1 MELRL
6 ILHTV
11 LHLRMRQIVGQIWYR
26 VFKPVYQSFSF
37 AGEIARMDVVAFIRK
52 PFSWDGKNFSF
63 LNLVSPFS
71 SWNDT
76 SQGMLWAYNLNYMD
90 WILQEGATYEEGEKW
105 IDKFCQEI
113 SGNKVGLDPYPIAL
127 RGINWIKFIV
137 QYADRIPIQKR
148 EMWTN
153 SLYSQ
158 YCLLAR
164 KLEYHLLGNHLL
176 EDAYSLYIASL
187 YFQDK
192 KLYRKASKLLKQE
205 LKEQVL
211 PDGAHYE
218 QSPMYHCILLDR
230 LLDCY
235 NFSVHNVRF
244 GQQREMN
251 NFLEDKVKQMLGWLK
266 AIIYE
271 DGSLPLLNDSANGIA
286 PTSREI
292 FDYARR
298 LGLII
303 EESRLKESG
312 YRKIQLEWGE
322 VILDIGG
329 ITASYQPGHSHA
341 DTFNYELKID
351 GHPFI
356 IDTGIS
362 TYNKTERRQWERGTA
377 AHGELFSAHPFRADG
392 IDDLL
397 PAFRLRR
404 RKRHAEVEVLFPRAV
419 LRAGRG
425 AREQRRRKQTAN
437 KFFHS
442 SSLLFL
448 LFSLH
453 FAGICDRP
461 SAAAS
466 PDKLR
471 KACMSGFPASLIPHF
486 PSPVKTGFPDKVIFF
501 VLFAEKVTEP
511 EGAEPYGPAPSF
523 LSAGHAP
530 CPICSYS

>member
-26 VFKPVYQSFSF
+26 VFKPVYQSLSF

-127 RGINWIKFIV
+127 RGINWIKFMV
-137 QYADRIPIQKR
+137 QYYNRIPIEKR
-148 EMWTN
+148 EVWTN

-158 YCLLAR
+158 YRLLAK

-176 EDAYSLYIASL
+176 EDIYSLYIASL

-312 YRKIQLEWGE
+312 YRKIRLTWGE
-322 VILDIGG
+322 VILDVGG

-341 DTFNYELKID
+341 DTFNYELRIN
-351 GHPFI
+351 GQPFI
-356 IDTGIS
+356 VDTGIS

-377 AHGELFSAHPFRADG
+377 AHNTVVVNCQNSSEVWSGFRVGRRANVCVVEEQAGRIVARHDGYGKKCVHQRSFCWNHQYLKIVDKLFSIGSAVSYIHLAPEVVILTQKEKVIETNQGILKIENADS
-392 IDDLL
+392 IDLL
-397 PAFRLRR
+397 DDF
-404 RKRHAEVEVLFPRAV
+404 VS
-419 LRAGRG
+419 
-425 AREQRRRKQTAN
+425 REYNILQP
-437 KFFHS
+437 
-442 SSLLFL
+442 
-448 LFSLH
+448 
-453 FAGICDRP
+453 C
-461 SAAAS
+461 
-466 PDKLR
+466 
-471 KACMSGFPASLIPHF
+471 
-486 PSPVKTGFPDKVIFF
+486 KVIAIHFTKTITYTI
-501 VLFAEKVTEP
+501 LPK
-511 EGAEPYGPAPSF
+511 
-523 LSAGHAP
+523 
-530 CPICSYS
+530 

>member
-1 MELRL
+1 MPYKGKVNRMRL
-6 ILHTV
+6 IEFV
-11 LHLRMRQIVGQIWYR
+11 S
-26 VFKPVYQSFSF
+26 KPS
-37 AGEIARMDVVAFIRK
+37 
-52 PFSWDGKNFSF
+52 SWNEGRFCF
-63 LNLVSPFS
+63 LNLTSPFS
-71 SWNDT
+71 SWNDV
-76 SQGMLWAYNLNYMD
+76 SRGMLWAYNLNYMD
-90 WILQEGATYEEGEKW
+90 WLLQPGMDYVEGEKW
-105 IDKFCQEI
+105 IERFSQDLPR
-113 SGNKVGLDPYPIAL
+113 NRVGVDPYPIAL

-137 QYADRIPIQKR
+137 RFYNRIPQTRLKS
-148 EMWTN
+148 WN
-153 SLYSQ
+153 DSLYSQ
-158 YCLLAR
+158 YCLLMR

-187 YFQDK
+187 YFRDEK
-192 KLYRKASKLLKQE
+192 WYIKSSYLLRHE
-205 LKEQVL
+205 LNEQIL

-312 YRKIQLEWGE
+312 YRKIRLTWGE
-322 VILDIGG
+322 VILDVGG

-377 AHGELFSAHPFRADG
+377 AHNTVVVGCLNSSEVWGGFRVGRRANVYIVEEQEGRIVAEHDGYGKKCRHQRSFIWDSFQCLKIIDKLSSDKAAISYVHLAPEVVILSQEGKIIETNQGILKIENADS
-392 IDDLL
+392 IDLL
-397 PAFRLRR
+397 DDFVSQ
-404 RKRHAEVEVLFPRAV
+404 EYNV
-419 LRAGRG
+419 LRPCKVVAI
-425 AREQRRRKQTAN
+425 
-437 KFFHS
+437 
-442 SSLLFL
+442 
-448 LFSLH
+448 H
-453 FAGICDRP
+453 FT
-461 SAAAS
+461 
-466 PDKLR
+466 
-471 KACMSGFPASLIPHF
+471 
-486 PSPVKTGFPDKVIFF
+486 KTITYKILPK
-501 VLFAEKVTEP
+501 
-511 EGAEPYGPAPSF
+511 
-523 LSAGHAP
+523 
-530 CPICSYS
+530 

>member
-26 VFKPVYQSFSF
+26 VFKPVYQSLSF

-205 LKEQVL
+205 LKEQIL
-211 PDGAHYE
+211 SDGAHYE

-303 EESRLKESG
+303 EESRMKESG
-312 YRKIQLEWGE
+312 YRKIRLTWGE
-322 VILDIGG
+322 VILDVGG

-341 DTFNYELKID
+341 DTFNYELRIN
-351 GHPFI
+351 GQPFI
-356 IDTGIS
+356 VDTGIS

-377 AHGELFSAHPFRADG
+377 AHNTVVVGCLNSSEVWGGFRVGRRANVYIVEEQEGRIVAEHDG
-392 IDDLL
+392 YG
-397 PAFRLRR
+397 
-404 RKRHAEVEVLFPRAV
+404 KKCRH
-419 LRAGRG
+419 
-425 AREQRRRKQTAN
+425 QRSFIWDSFQCLK
-437 KFFHS
+437 
-442 SSLLFL
+442 
-448 LFSLH
+448 
-453 FAGICDRP
+453 II
-461 SAAAS
+461 
-466 PDKLR
+466 DKLSSD
-471 KACMSGFPASLIPHF
+471 KAAISYVHLAPEVVILSQEGKIIETNQWLMLLIH
-486 PSPVKTGFPDKVIFF
+486 I
-501 VLFAEKVTEP
+501 
-511 EGAEPYGPAPSF
+511 
-523 LSAGHAP
+523 
-530 CPICSYS
+530 

>member
-11 LHLRMRQIVGQIWYR
+11 LHLRIRQIVGQIWYR
-26 VFKPVYQSFSF
+26 VFKPVYQSLSF

-63 LNLVSPFS
+63 LNLVSPFF

-90 WILQEGATYEEGEKW
+90 WLLQKGTTYEEGEKW
-105 IDKFCQEI
+105 IDKFCREI

-148 EMWTN
+148 EVWTN
-153 SLYSQ
+153 LLYSQ

-187 YFQDK
+187 YFQSK

-312 YRKIQLEWGE
+312 YRKIRLTWGE
-322 VILDIGG
+322 VILDVGG

-341 DTFNYELKID
+341 DTFNYELRIN
-351 GHPFI
+351 GQPFI
-356 IDTGIS
+356 VDTGIS

-377 AHGELFSAHPFRADG
+377 AHNTVVVGCLNSSEVWGGFRVGRRANVYIVEEQEGRIVAEHDG
-392 IDDLL
+392 YGKRCRHQRSFIWDDLQCL
-397 PAFRLRR
+397 KIIDKLSSDETAMSYIHLAP
-404 RKRHAEVEVLFPRAV
+404 EVVILSQESKIIETNQGILKIENADSIDLLDDFVSQEYNV
-419 LRAGRG
+419 LRP
-425 AREQRRRKQTAN
+425 
-437 KFFHS
+437 
-442 SSLLFL
+442 
-448 LFSLH
+448 
-453 FAGICDRP
+453 C
-461 SAAAS
+461 
-466 PDKLR
+466 
-471 KACMSGFPASLIPHF
+471 
-486 PSPVKTGFPDKVIFF
+486 KVIAIHFTKTITYTI
-501 VLFAEKVTEP
+501 LPK
-511 EGAEPYGPAPSF
+511 
-523 LSAGHAP
+523 
-530 CPICSYS
+530 

>member
-11 LHLRMRQIVGQIWYR
+11 LHLRIRQIVGQIWYR
-26 VFKPVYQSFSF
+26 VFKPVYQSLSF

-127 RGINWIKFIV
+127 RGINWIKFMV
-137 QYADRIPIQKR
+137 QYYNRIPIKKR
-148 EMWTN
+148 EVWTN

-158 YCLLAR
+158 YRLLAK

-176 EDAYSLYIASL
+176 EDIYSLYIASL

-312 YRKIQLEWGE
+312 YRKIRLTWGE
-322 VILDIGG
+322 VILDVGG

-341 DTFNYELKID
+341 DTFNYELRIN
-351 GHPFI
+351 GQPFI
-356 IDTGIS
+356 VDTGIS

-377 AHGELFSAHPFRADG
+377 AHNTVVVNCQNSSEVWSGFRVGRRANVYIVEEQEGRIVAEHDG
-392 IDDLL
+392 YGKRCRHQRSFIWDDLQCL
-397 PAFRLRR
+397 KIIDKLSSDETAMSYIHLAP
-404 RKRHAEVEVLFPRAV
+404 EVVILSQESKIIETNQGILKIENADSIDLLDDFVSQEYNV
-419 LRAGRG
+419 LRP
-425 AREQRRRKQTAN
+425 
-437 KFFHS
+437 
-442 SSLLFL
+442 
-448 LFSLH
+448 
-453 FAGICDRP
+453 C
-461 SAAAS
+461 
-466 PDKLR
+466 
-471 KACMSGFPASLIPHF
+471 
-486 PSPVKTGFPDKVIFF
+486 KVIAIHFTKTITYTI
-501 VLFAEKVTEP
+501 LPK
-511 EGAEPYGPAPSF
+511 
-523 LSAGHAP
+523 
-530 CPICSYS
+530 

>member
-26 VFKPVYQSFSF
+26 VFKPVYQSLLF

-127 RGINWIKFIV
+127 RGINWIKFMV
-137 QYADRIPIQKR
+137 QYYNRIPIKKR
-148 EMWTN
+148 EVWTN

-158 YCLLAR
+158 YRLLAK

-176 EDAYSLYIASL
+176 EDIYSLYIASL

-312 YRKIQLEWGE
+312 YRKIRLTWGE
-322 VILDIGG
+322 VILDVGG

-341 DTFNYELKID
+341 DTFNYELRIN
-351 GHPFI
+351 GQPFI
-356 IDTGIS
+356 VDTGIS

-377 AHGELFSAHPFRADG
+377 AHNTVVVNCQNSSEVWSGFRVGRRANVCVVEEQAGRIVARHDGYGKKCVHQRSFCWNHQYLKIVDKLFSIGSAVSYIHLAPEVVILTQKEKVIETNQGILKIENADS
-392 IDDLL
+392 IDLL
-397 PAFRLRR
+397 DDF
-404 RKRHAEVEVLFPRAV
+404 VS
-419 LRAGRG
+419 
-425 AREQRRRKQTAN
+425 REYNILQP
-437 KFFHS
+437 
-442 SSLLFL
+442 
-448 LFSLH
+448 
-453 FAGICDRP
+453 C
-461 SAAAS
+461 
-466 PDKLR
+466 
-471 KACMSGFPASLIPHF
+471 
-486 PSPVKTGFPDKVIFF
+486 KVIAIHFTKTITYTI
-501 VLFAEKVTEP
+501 LPK
-511 EGAEPYGPAPSF
+511 
-523 LSAGHAP
+523 
-530 CPICSYS
+530 

>member
-1 MELRL
+1 MKLRL

-11 LHLRMRQIVGQIWYR
+11 LHLRMRQIVYQIWYR
-26 VFKPVYQSFSF
+26 VFKPVYQSLSF
-37 AGEIARMDVVAFIRK
+37 AGEIARMDVVAFIHK

-63 LNLVSPFS
+63 LNLVSPFF

-90 WILQEGATYEEGEKW
+90 WLLQKGTTYEEGEKW
-105 IDKFCQEI
+105 IDKFCREI

-187 YFQDK
+187 YFQNN

-205 LKEQVL
+205 LKEQIL
-211 PDGAHYE
+211 SDGAHYE
-218 QSPMYHCILLDR
+218 QSLMYHCILLDR

-312 YRKIQLEWGE
+312 YRKIRLTWGE
-322 VILDIGG
+322 VILDVGG

-341 DTFNYELKID
+341 DTFNYELRIN
-351 GHPFI
+351 GQPFI
-356 IDTGIS
+356 VDTGIS

-377 AHGELFSAHPFRADG
+377 AHNTVVVNCQNSSEVWSGFRVGRRANVCVVEEQAGRIVARHDGYGKKCVHQRSFCWNHQYLKIVDKLFSIGSAVSYIHLAPEVVILTQKEKVIETNQGILKIENADS
-392 IDDLL
+392 IDLL
-397 PAFRLRR
+397 DDF
-404 RKRHAEVEVLFPRAV
+404 VS
-419 LRAGRG
+419 
-425 AREQRRRKQTAN
+425 REYNILQP
-437 KFFHS
+437 
-442 SSLLFL
+442 
-448 LFSLH
+448 
-453 FAGICDRP
+453 C
-461 SAAAS
+461 
-466 PDKLR
+466 
-471 KACMSGFPASLIPHF
+471 
-486 PSPVKTGFPDKVIFF
+486 KVIAIHFTKTITYTI
-501 VLFAEKVTEP
+501 LPK
-511 EGAEPYGPAPSF
+511 
-523 LSAGHAP
+523 
-530 CPICSYS
+530 

>member
-1 MELRL
+1 MKLRL

-11 LHLRMRQIVGQIWYR
+11 LHLRMRQIVYQIWYR
-26 VFKPVYQSFSF
+26 VFKSVYQSLSF

-90 WILQEGATYEEGEKW
+90 WLLQEGATYEEGEKW

-148 EMWTN
+148 EVWTN
-153 SLYSQ
+153 LLYSQ

-187 YFQDK
+187 YFQNN

-205 LKEQVL
+205 LKEQIL
-211 PDGAHYE
+211 SDGAHYE

-312 YRKIQLEWGE
+312 YRKIWLTWGE
-322 VILDIGG
+322 VILDVGG

-341 DTFNYELKID
+341 DTFNYELRIN
-351 GHPFI
+351 GQPFI
-356 IDTGIS
+356 VDTGIS

-377 AHGELFSAHPFRADG
+377 AHNTVVVNCQNSSEVWSGFRVGRRANVYIVEEQEGRIVAEHDGYGKKCRHQRSFIWDSFQCLKIIDKLSSDKAAISYVHLAPEVVILSQEGKIIETNQGILKIENADS
-392 IDDLL
+392 IDLL
-397 PAFRLRR
+397 DDFVSQ
-404 RKRHAEVEVLFPRAV
+404 EYNV
-419 LRAGRG
+419 LRPCKVVAI
-425 AREQRRRKQTAN
+425 
-437 KFFHS
+437 
-442 SSLLFL
+442 
-448 LFSLH
+448 H
-453 FAGICDRP
+453 FT
-461 SAAAS
+461 
-466 PDKLR
+466 
-471 KACMSGFPASLIPHF
+471 
-486 PSPVKTGFPDKVIFF
+486 KTITYKILPK
-501 VLFAEKVTEP
+501 
-511 EGAEPYGPAPSF
+511 
-523 LSAGHAP
+523 
-530 CPICSYS
+530 

>member
-1 MELRL
+1 MKLRL

-11 LHLRMRQIVGQIWYR
+11 LHLRMRQIVYQIWYR
-26 VFKPVYQSFSF
+26 VFKPVYQSLSF
-37 AGEIARMDVVAFIRK
+37 AGEIARMDVVAFIHK

-63 LNLVSPFS
+63 LNLVSPFF

-90 WILQEGATYEEGEKW
+90 WLLQKGTTYEEGEKW
-105 IDKFCQEI
+105 IDKFCREI

-187 YFQDK
+187 YFQNN

-205 LKEQVL
+205 LKEQIL
-211 PDGAHYE
+211 SDGAHYE

-312 YRKIQLEWGE
+312 YRKIRLTWGE
-322 VILDIGG
+322 VILDVGG

-341 DTFNYELKID
+341 DTFNYELRIN
-351 GHPFI
+351 GQPFI
-356 IDTGIS
+356 VDTGIS

-377 AHGELFSAHPFRADG
+377 AHNTVVVGCLNSSEVWGGFRVGRRANVYIVEEQEGRIVAEHDGYGKKCVHQRSFCWNHQYLKIVDKLFSIGSAVSYIHLAPEVVILTQKEKVIETNQGILKIENADS
-392 IDDLL
+392 IDLL
-397 PAFRLRR
+397 DDF
-404 RKRHAEVEVLFPRAV
+404 VS
-419 LRAGRG
+419 
-425 AREQRRRKQTAN
+425 REYNILQP
-437 KFFHS
+437 
-442 SSLLFL
+442 
-448 LFSLH
+448 
-453 FAGICDRP
+453 C
-461 SAAAS
+461 
-466 PDKLR
+466 
-471 KACMSGFPASLIPHF
+471 
-486 PSPVKTGFPDKVIFF
+486 KVIAIHFTKTITYTI
-501 VLFAEKVTEP
+501 LPK
-511 EGAEPYGPAPSF
+511 
-523 LSAGHAP
+523 
-530 CPICSYS
+530 

>member
-1 MELRL
+1 
-6 ILHTV
+6 
-11 LHLRMRQIVGQIWYR
+11 MRQIIYQIWYR
-26 VFKPVYQSFSF
+26 VFKPVYQSLSF

-105 IDKFCQEI
+105 IDKFSQEI

-127 RGINWIKFIV
+127 RGINWIKFMV
-137 QYADRIPIQKR
+137 QYYNRIPIEKR
-148 EMWTN
+148 EVWTN

-158 YCLLAR
+158 YRLLAK

-176 EDAYSLYIASL
+176 EDIYSLYIASL

-377 AHGELFSAHPFRADG
+377 AHNTVVVNCQNSSEVWGGFRVGRRANVYIVEEQEGRIVAEHDGYGKKCRHQRSFIWDSFQCLKIIDKLSSDKAAISYVHLAPEVVILSQEGKIIETNQGILKIENADS
-392 IDDLL
+392 IDLL
-397 PAFRLRR
+397 DDFVSQ
-404 RKRHAEVEVLFPRAV
+404 EYNV
-419 LRAGRG
+419 LRPCKVVAI
-425 AREQRRRKQTAN
+425 
-437 KFFHS
+437 
-442 SSLLFL
+442 
-448 LFSLH
+448 H
-453 FAGICDRP
+453 FT
-461 SAAAS
+461 
-466 PDKLR
+466 
-471 KACMSGFPASLIPHF
+471 
-486 PSPVKTGFPDKVIFF
+486 KTITYKILPK
-501 VLFAEKVTEP
+501 
-511 EGAEPYGPAPSF
+511 
-523 LSAGHAP
+523 
-530 CPICSYS
+530 

>member
-26 VFKPVYQSFSF
+26 VFKPVYQSLSF

-127 RGINWIKFIV
+127 RGINWIKFMV
-137 QYADRIPIQKR
+137 QYYNRIPIEKR
-148 EMWTN
+148 EVWTN

-158 YCLLAR
+158 YRLLAK

-176 EDAYSLYIASL
+176 EDIYSLYIASL

-251 NFLEDKVKQMLGWLK
+251 NLLEDKVKQMLGWLK

-312 YRKIQLEWGE
+312 YRKIRLTWGE
-322 VILDIGG
+322 VILDVGG

-377 AHGELFSAHPFRADG
+377 AHNTVVVGCLNSSEVWGGFRVGRRANVYIVEEQEGRIVAEHDGYGKKCRHQRSFIWDSFQCLKIIDKLSSDKAAISYVHLAPEVVILSQEGKIIETNQGILKIENADS
-392 IDDLL
+392 IDLL
-397 PAFRLRR
+397 DDFVSQ
-404 RKRHAEVEVLFPRAV
+404 EYNV
-419 LRAGRG
+419 LRPCKVVAI
-425 AREQRRRKQTAN
+425 
-437 KFFHS
+437 
-442 SSLLFL
+442 
-448 LFSLH
+448 H
-453 FAGICDRP
+453 FT
-461 SAAAS
+461 
-466 PDKLR
+466 
-471 KACMSGFPASLIPHF
+471 
-486 PSPVKTGFPDKVIFF
+486 KTITYKILPK
-501 VLFAEKVTEP
+501 
-511 EGAEPYGPAPSF
+511 
-523 LSAGHAP
+523 
-530 CPICSYS
+530 

>member
-1 MELRL
+1 MKLRL
-6 ILHTV
+6 ILYTV
-11 LHLRMRQIVGQIWYR
+11 LHLRMRQIVYQIWYR
-26 VFKPVYQSFSF
+26 VFKPVYQSLSF
-37 AGEIARMDVVAFIRK
+37 AGEIARMDVVAFIHK

-63 LNLVSPFS
+63 LNLVSPFF

-90 WILQEGATYEEGEKW
+90 WLLQKGTTYEEGEKW
-105 IDKFCQEI
+105 IDKFCREI

-187 YFQDK
+187 YFQNN

-205 LKEQVL
+205 LKEQIL
-211 PDGAHYE
+211 SDGAHYE

-312 YRKIQLEWGE
+312 YRKIRLTWGE
-322 VILDIGG
+322 VILDVGG

-341 DTFNYELKID
+341 DTFNYELRIN
-351 GHPFI
+351 GQPFI
-356 IDTGIS
+356 VDTGIS

-377 AHGELFSAHPFRADG
+377 AHNTVVVNCQNSSEVWSGFRVGRRANVCIVEEQVGRIVARHNGYGKKCMHQRSFCWNHQYLKIVDKLFSIESAVSYIHLAPEVVILSQKERGIETNQGILKIENADS
-392 IDDLL
+392 IDLL
-397 PAFRLRR
+397 DDFVSQEYNILQP
-404 RKRHAEVEVLFPRAV
+404 
-419 LRAGRG
+419 
-425 AREQRRRKQTAN
+425 
-437 KFFHS
+437 
-442 SSLLFL
+442 
-448 LFSLH
+448 
-453 FAGICDRP
+453 C
-461 SAAAS
+461 
-466 PDKLR
+466 
-471 KACMSGFPASLIPHF
+471 
-486 PSPVKTGFPDKVIFF
+486 KVIAIHFTKTITYTI
-501 VLFAEKVTEP
+501 LPK
-511 EGAEPYGPAPSF
+511 
-523 LSAGHAP
+523 
-530 CPICSYS
+530 

>member
-11 LHLRMRQIVGQIWYR
+11 LHLRIRQLVYQIWYR
-26 VFKPVYQSFSF
+26 VFKPVYQSLSID
-37 AGEIARMDVVAFIRK
+37 GEIARMDVIAFIRK

-90 WILQEGATYEEGEKW
+90 WLLQEGATYEEGEKW

-113 SGNKVGLDPYPIAL
+113 SSNKVGLDPYPIAL

-148 EMWTN
+148 EVWTN

-187 YFQDK
+187 YFQNN

-205 LKEQVL
+205 LKEQIL
-211 PDGAHYE
+211 SDGAHYE

-312 YRKIQLEWGE
+312 YRKIRLTWGE
-322 VILDIGG
+322 VILDVGG

-341 DTFNYELKID
+341 DTFNYELRIN
-351 GHPFI
+351 GQPFI
-356 IDTGIS
+356 VDTGIS

-377 AHGELFSAHPFRADG
+377 AHNTVVVNCQNSSEVWSGFRVGRRANVCVVEEQAGRIVARHDGYGKKCVHQRSFCWNHQYLKIVDKLFSIGSAVSYIHLAPEVVILTQKEKVIETNQGILKIENADS
-392 IDDLL
+392 IDLL
-397 PAFRLRR
+397 DDF
-404 RKRHAEVEVLFPRAV
+404 VS
-419 LRAGRG
+419 
-425 AREQRRRKQTAN
+425 REYNILQP
-437 KFFHS
+437 
-442 SSLLFL
+442 
-448 LFSLH
+448 
-453 FAGICDRP
+453 C
-461 SAAAS
+461 
-466 PDKLR
+466 
-471 KACMSGFPASLIPHF
+471 
-486 PSPVKTGFPDKVIFF
+486 KVIAIHFTKTITYTI
-501 VLFAEKVTEP
+501 LPK
-511 EGAEPYGPAPSF
+511 
-523 LSAGHAP
+523 
-530 CPICSYS
+530 

>member
-1 MELRL
+1 MKLRL
-6 ILHTV
+6 ILYTV
-11 LHLRMRQIVGQIWYR
+11 LHLRMRQIVYQIWYR
-26 VFKPVYQSFSF
+26 VFKPVYQSLSF
-37 AGEIARMDVVAFIRK
+37 AGEIARMDVVAFIHK

-63 LNLVSPFS
+63 LNLVSPFF

-90 WILQEGATYEEGEKW
+90 WLLQKGTTYEEGEKW
-105 IDKFCQEI
+105 IDKFCREI

-148 EMWTN
+148 EVWTN
-153 SLYSQ
+153 LLYSQ

-187 YFQDK
+187 YFQSK

-312 YRKIQLEWGE
+312 YRKIRLTWGE
-322 VILDIGG
+322 VILDVGG

-341 DTFNYELKID
+341 DTFNYELRIN
-351 GHPFI
+351 GQPFI
-356 IDTGIS
+356 VDTGIS

-377 AHGELFSAHPFRADG
+377 AHNTVVVGCLNSSEVWGGFRVGRRANVYIVEEQEGRIVAEHDG
-392 IDDLL
+392 YGKRCRHQRSFIWDDLQCL
-397 PAFRLRR
+397 KIIDKLSSDETAMSYIHLAP
-404 RKRHAEVEVLFPRAV
+404 EVVILSQESKIIETNQGILKIENADSIDLLDDFVSQEYNV
-419 LRAGRG
+419 LRP
-425 AREQRRRKQTAN
+425 
-437 KFFHS
+437 
-442 SSLLFL
+442 
-448 LFSLH
+448 
-453 FAGICDRP
+453 C
-461 SAAAS
+461 
-466 PDKLR
+466 
-471 KACMSGFPASLIPHF
+471 
-486 PSPVKTGFPDKVIFF
+486 KVIAIHFTKTITYTI
-501 VLFAEKVTEP
+501 LPK
-511 EGAEPYGPAPSF
+511 
-523 LSAGHAP
+523 
-530 CPICSYS
+530 

>member
-11 LHLRMRQIVGQIWYR
+11 LHLRMRQIVGQIWCR
-26 VFKPVYQSFSF
+26 VFKPVYQSLSF
-37 AGEIARMDVVAFIRK
+37 AGESARMDVVAFIRK

-105 IDKFCQEI
+105 IDKFCREI

-187 YFQDK
+187 YFQNN

-205 LKEQVL
+205 LKEQIL
-211 PDGAHYE
+211 SDGAHYE

-312 YRKIQLEWGE
+312 YRKIRLTWGE
-322 VILDIGG
+322 VILDVGG

-341 DTFNYELKID
+341 DTFNYELRIN
-351 GHPFI
+351 GQPFI
-356 IDTGIS
+356 VDTGIS

-377 AHGELFSAHPFRADG
+377 AHNTVVVNCQNSSEVWSGFRVGRRANVCVVEEQAGRIVARHDGYGKKCVHQRSFCWNHQYLKIVDKLFSIGSAVSYIHLAPEVVILTQKEKVIETNQGILKIENADS
-392 IDDLL
+392 IDLL
-397 PAFRLRR
+397 DDF
-404 RKRHAEVEVLFPRAV
+404 VS
-419 LRAGRG
+419 
-425 AREQRRRKQTAN
+425 REYNILQP
-437 KFFHS
+437 
-442 SSLLFL
+442 
-448 LFSLH
+448 
-453 FAGICDRP
+453 C
-461 SAAAS
+461 
-466 PDKLR
+466 
-471 KACMSGFPASLIPHF
+471 
-486 PSPVKTGFPDKVIFF
+486 KVIAIHFTKTITYTI
-501 VLFAEKVTEP
+501 LPK
-511 EGAEPYGPAPSF
+511 
-523 LSAGHAP
+523 
-530 CPICSYS
+530 